1 MRDPLKYFRVEAREI
16 VEQLQASLLELERS
30 DEPSATVARLLRLAH
45 TLKGAARVVK
55 QLELATLSH
64 QLEDLVVPLRSAAAP
79 VGRDVIEP
87 LLALVD
93 DLASRVSNLAPAPQS
108 PATPPEVAPSAGP
121 ATAAQPPPVTG
132 VAEEGMRVA
141 AAPLEHVE
149 TLTDGVA
156 EIGFQ
161 LGCMRQALP
170 VLSECRNLAGQ
181 LAERLDPRRSADWS
195 LVKAVSAQALASEL
209 EARLTKLE
217 RETSG
222 HVDRAARELS
232 QVRDRVDQL
241 RLVAAGSIFGALERA
256 TRDAAVSLGKQALFE
271 GTGGDIR
278 LDADVLTAVQ
288 RALVQA
294 VRNAVAH
301 GIEPRDERRAQG
313 KPLEGRVELEVSR
326 RGRQISFVCKD
337 DGRGV
342 SLSDVRREAERL
354 GRLASSPQGPSTDEL
369 LAVLLGG
376 GISTSP
382 VVSEVSGRGVGL
394 DLIREALSSVGGSV
408 TLQTAAGRGTRVE
421 LTVPASLS
429 ALDALIVDVGGEL
442 LALPLKAVLQA
453 SRLSESDFNRSADG
467 TSIVFEGQVVPFFP
481 LGWLLRMPSQEGRE
495 RGAWTII
502 VVRAQTAVLALGV
515 DRLLGADSIVAR
527 ALPES
532 LDVDSTVAGVTLDAD
547 GNPRPLLDPDGL
559 VAAAARGQPRLPRTS
574 PRRRRVLVID
584 DSLTTRMLEQSILE
598 SAGYEVELATSAEEG
613 LELARASHHDL
624 FLVDVEM
631 PGMDGFGFVEQA
643 RRDPR
648 LAATPAVLV
657 TSRASAADLAKG
669 RAAGANDHIA
679 KGEFDQVDFLERIG
693 RLVR

>member
-1 MRDPLKYFRVEAREI
+1 MKDPLKYFRVEARDI
-16 VEQLQASLLELERS
+16 VEQLQAALLELERS
-30 DEPSATVARLLRLAH
+30 DEPSAVVARLLRLAH

-55 QLELATLSH
+55 QLEMATLSH
-64 QLEDLVVPLRSAAAP
+64 QLEDLVVPLRSAAGP
-79 VGRDVIEP
+79 VGREVIEP

-93 DLASRVSNLAPAPQS
+93 ELARRVSGLTPAP
-108 PATPPEVAPSAGP
+108 PPP
-121 ATAAQPPPVTG
+121 ATAHAAPPAAEHAVPVEPSSINRF
-132 VAEEGMRVA
+132 AEEGMRVA

-149 TLTDGVA
+149 SLMDGVA
-156 EIGFQ
+156 EVGFQ
-161 LGCMRQALP
+161 LGSMRQALP
-170 VLSECRNLAGQ
+170 TLGECRNLAEQ
-181 LAERLDPRRSADWS
+181 LTERLDPRRSADWS
-195 LVKAVSAQALASEL
+195 LVSALSAQALASEL
-209 EARLTKLE
+209 EARLSKLE
-217 RETSG
+217 RDTSG
-222 HVDRAARELS
+222 HVDRAGRELT

-256 TRDAAVSLGKQALFE
+256 TRDSAVSLGKQALFE

-313 KPLEGRVELEVSR
+313 KPVEGRVKLEVSR
-326 RGRQISFVCKD
+326 RGKQICFVCQD

-342 SLSDVRREAERL
+342 SLGDVRREAERL
-354 GRLASSPQGPSTDEL
+354 GRITSSPEGPSTEEL
-369 LAVLLGG
+369 LALLLRG

-394 DLIREALSSVGGSV
+394 DLIREALNSVGGSV
-408 TLQTAAGRGTRVE
+408 TLHTAAGRGTSVE

-429 ALDALIVDVGGEL
+429 ALEALIVEVGGEL
-442 LALPLKAVLQA
+442 AALPLKAVVQA
-453 SRLSESDFNRSADG
+453 SRLSEGDFNRSADAM
-467 TSIVFEGQVVPFFP
+467 SIIFEGLVVPFFP
-481 LGWLLRMPSQEGRE
+481 LAWLLRMPPQEGRE
-495 RGAWTII
+495 RRAWTTI
-502 VVRAQTAVLALGV
+502 VVRGQTAMLAFGV
-515 DRLLGADSIVAR
+515 DRLLGAESIVAR

-559 VAAAARGQPRLPRTS
+559 IAAAARGQLRVPRAA
-574 PRRRRVLVID
+574 PRRRSVLVID

-613 LELARASHHDL
+613 LELARARSHDL

-631 PGMDGFGFVEQA
+631 PGMDGFGFVEQV
-643 RRDPR
+643 RGDPR

-657 TSRASAADLAKG
+657 TSRASPEDLAKG
-669 RAAGANDHIA
+669 RAAGASDHIA

-693 RLVR
+693 RLLR